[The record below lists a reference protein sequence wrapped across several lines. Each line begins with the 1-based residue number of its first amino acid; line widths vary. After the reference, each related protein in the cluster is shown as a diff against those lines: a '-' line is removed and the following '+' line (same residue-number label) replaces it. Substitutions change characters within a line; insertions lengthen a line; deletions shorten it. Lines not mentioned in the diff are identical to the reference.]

1 MKLHI
6 LSDLH
11 CEFEDYQYIETDSD
25 VVVLAGD
32 TNIKER
38 GVAWALDTI
47 RGKPIVYIMGNHE
60 YYGAAYPKLVNS
72 LKEKCKG
79 TNIHLLENGKYA
91 YQNVNIFGC
100 TLWTDFELFGDPR
113 VFGYECQQVM
123 SDYKKIRVSP
133 KFSKL
138 RSIDVAT
145 IHKRSVNW
153 LQSELEAHVGQKNVI
168 VTHYAPSSISLPEER
183 KHETT
188 SAAYASQLDSIVEKY
203 NPALWVHGHIHA
215 SSDYNLGSCRVLC
228 NPRGYPDER
237 NAVFKSEL
245 VVEV

>member
-11 CEFEDYQYIETDSD
+11 SEFEDYDYNETDSD

-38 GVAWALDTI
+38 GIAWALDTI
-47 RGKPIVYIMGNHE
+47 KEKPIVYIMGNHE
-60 YYGAAYPKLVNS
+60 YYGSAYPKLANS

-79 TNIHLLENGKYA
+79 TNLHLLENGSFT
-91 YQNVNIFGC
+91 YQNVNILGC
-100 TLWTDFELFGDPR
+100 TLWTNFELFGDPR

-138 RSIDVAT
+138 RSIDVAA
-145 IHKRSVNW
+145 IHKRSLNW
-153 LQSELEAHVGQKNVI
+153 LESELNSYMGQKNIV
-168 VTHYAPSSISLPEER
+168 VTHHAPSPASLAEER
-183 KHETT
+183 RHETT
-188 SAAYASQLDSIVEKY
+188 SAAYASQLEHIVKKY
-203 NPALWVHGHIHA
+203 NPTLWVHGHIHV

-237 NAVFKSEL
+237 NPDFNAEL